1 MIDTVSRT
9 DRLVLHRPSAADVD
23 DVFALLSDPLMW
35 EHYPSPRHAERV
47 QSEALVDS
55 WQSSWEERGLGMWVV
70 RDEDGA
76 LHGIGGSAVRHG
88 TYWNLAY
95 KLSPGSRGRGLASE
109 LARAGVAAARRTD
122 GDLPIVATTLGHNTG
137 SSAVARR
144 AGLVEV
150 HRGPD
155 VSNPTPGVTRLV
167 FADRELSQAAL
178 AAAMTW

>member
-1 MIDTVSRT
+1 M
-9 DRLVLHRPSAADVD
+9 LHRPSAADVD

-35 EHYPSPRHAERV
+35 EHYPSMRHQERA
-47 QSEALVDS
+47 QSESLVDS
-55 WQSSWEERGLGMWVV
+55 WQDSWDEHGLGMWIA

-76 LHGIGGSAVRHG
+76 LHGIGGSAVRHE

-95 KLSPGSRGRGLASE
+95 RLSPGSRGRGLAAE
-109 LARAGVAAARRTD
+109 LARAGIAAARRTD
-122 GDLPIVATTLGHNTG
+122 GALPIVATMLAHNAG

-155 VSNPTPGVTRLV
+155 ISNPTPGVTRLV
-167 FADRELSQAAL
+167 FADRELSQATL
-178 AAAMTW
+178 TAAMTW